1 MKYYIIAGEASGDL
15 HGSNL
20 IKAIQLQDDAAQFRV
35 WGGDKMK
42 AAGGEVVKHIKE
54 LAFMGFWEV
63 LKNLRTILKN
73 IHFCKKDILQWQ
85 PDVVVLIDYPG
96 FNFRLLPFLKTNHFK
111 TAWYI
116 APQVWA
122 WKESRTKL
130 LKQYVDELLVIF
142 PFEVKFFEAWGMKP
156 KFVGHPL
163 LDVVKSVP
171 ENRSN
176 SKIIALLPGSRKQEI
191 EKMLPLYAR
200 MSEHFPDY
208 EFWVAGMSIHGEDY
222 YNKMLK
228 GSKCILKIDATYK
241 VLQQAQAALVTSGTA
256 TMETALLKVPQ
267 VVCYKGSWLSYVI
280 GRMLVKVPF
289 IAIVNLVSQKK
300 VVTELIQHEANEMQ
314 VKKELLTILKPD
326 VRESMMREY
335 EILLEKLGGSGASA
349 KAAKAIVFLAK
360 QSK

>member
-1 MKYYIIAGEASGDL
+1 VKYYIIAGEASGDL

-20 IKAIQLQDDAAQFRV
+20 MKAIALQDEAAQFRV

-73 IHFCKKDILQWQ
+73 IDFCKKDILQWQ

-111 TAWYI
+111 IAWYI

-142 PFEVKFFEAWGMKP
+142 PFEVKFFEAWGMQP

-163 LDVVKSVP
+163 LDVINSVSNKP
-171 ENRSN
+171 IN

-191 EKMLPLYAR
+191 EKMLPLYAKV
-200 MSEHFPDY
+200 SKHFPDY

-222 YNKMLK
+222 YNKLLK
-228 GSKCILKIDATYK
+228 RSKCILKIDATYE

-267 VVCYKGSWLSYVI
+267 VVCYKGSWFSYFI

-300 VVTELIQHEANEMQ
+300 VVTELIQHEANETQ
-314 VKKELLTILKPD
+314 VEKELHTVLKQD
-326 VRESMMREY
+326 VRENMMIEY
-335 EILLEKLGGSGASA
+335 ELLREKLGGSGASA
-349 KAAKAIVFLAK
+349 KAARVVVSLAI
-360 QSK
+360 QQ